1 MNPKLA
7 GIIYIV
13 VGVIFIGMGVQQS
26 AYDRNYNWVNYVLG
40 AGAIVIGVARL
51 RSKPPV
57 R

>member
-13 VGVIFIGMGVQQS
+13 VGVIFIGTGVGQS
-26 AYDRNYNWVNYVLG
+26 AYGRDYNWVNYVLG
-40 AGAIVIGVARL
+40 VSSVVIGIARL